1 MEIQRVQFAFKDSM
15 IHIILQFT
23 LLIATGHVLHRYTSL
38 EIHRQQLL
46 LYFSLVVLLLLF
58 PLCTYNCYLKN
69 MVEARRVVSA
79 QHVPLQRPLDPVSLN
94 PNSITQHSSQ
104 WFYNA

>member
-46 LYFSLVVLLLLF
+46 LHLLGLSHVWLLT
-58 PLCTYNCYLKN
+58 PLMLDYYSFKDIQRLSAYK
-69 MVEARRVVSA
+69 RV
-79 QHVPLQRPLDPVSLN
+79 
-94 PNSITQHSSQ
+94 
-104 WFYNA
+104 